1 MVVNFASADLRE
13 PPVLI
18 LKNANGTPLGVLGNA
33 RNVSIDIK
41 YNETS
46 MLEFELPEYVDG
58 IKTPF
63 YELVNGMSLVELQGI
78 GQFTVVDP
86 SEIDDG
92 LVRSKT
98 CKAYSLEYELTYKT
112 ITIPEGT

>member
-1 MVVNFASADLRE
+1 MVVNFASVVLRE

-18 LKNANGTPLGVLGNA
+18 LKNANGTPLGVRGNA

-63 YELVNGMSLVELQGI
+63 HDLINAMSLLGLQGI
-78 GQFTVVDP
+78 G
-86 SEIDDG
+86 
-92 LVRSKT
+92 
-98 CKAYSLEYELTYKT
+98 
-112 ITIPEGT
+112 